1 MFKILATATV
11 VAILVA
17 SSPVAALDSPTPEQ
31 PVQPAQPAPSAGD
44 SETRS
49 TINGNAVA
57 NQNAPT
63 FVDQQ
68 ADNSVLA
75 SQALGATVYDAA
87 DQSLGTVSDFV
98 LAEDGSIDAIVIG
111 VGGFLGIGGK
121 DVAVTLAAFDGTV
134 GPNGNVKLMLDV
146 TAKELENAPAF
157 TTLAELRRQQ
167 ETNTQPPAGP
177 AGTAPAPA
185 PAM

>member
-63 FVDQQ
+63 F
-68 ADNSVLA
+68 